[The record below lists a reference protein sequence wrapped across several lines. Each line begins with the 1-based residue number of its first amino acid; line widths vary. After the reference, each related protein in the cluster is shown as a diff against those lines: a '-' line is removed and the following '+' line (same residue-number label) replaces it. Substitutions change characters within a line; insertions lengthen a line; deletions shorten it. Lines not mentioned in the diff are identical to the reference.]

1 MLYNLR
7 LRIVIRKLINEALTP
22 EEFNDLVSDYFPD
35 VYWQFTNGQNQ
46 AQRIRNLIDYA
57 DKHREIEQLLEG
69 IKNIN
74 PKVYKEYE
82 SELEGKPSTS
92 PYEPPPIVQPPIEKC
107 DVLVLAAN
115 PTSTQPLK
123 LKKETELIRE
133 KLQQTEFGKN
143 YIVYAEENAFIE
155 DLSTYLLQYEPII
168 LHFSG
173 HGNSQG
179 EIILNN
185 RQGEAEVLSLET
197 LSELLSIVR
206 NVGKPIECVVFNAC
220 FSINKADAVADQVGC
235 VIGMKKE
242 IGDDSAL
249 IFAAE
254 FYQGLGYEVG
264 YYKAFQLGINGIKR
278 LRLPDS
284 QTPHFIPFDT
294 SLLELKSFSSR
305 TKKISR
311 SLNLK
316 GTAETDESVS
326 PKTKKINK
334 TLNLKDTAETTAT
347 LYPLWFG
354 TNRKPVDTENI
365 SKGFSG
371 KRDDKLHYG
380 ICQVAVPKSHKIG
393 STGSPWWKRLITLK
407 DDRLKLQ
414 FKSLQILQ
422 EEAFWKNINQELKD
436 HEINERSALVF
447 VHGYNVN
454 FEDAAIR
461 AAQMGFDLQVP
472 GITAFYSW
480 PSQGKLLAYPVDA
493 ASIEASEKY
502 MTEFLLN
509 LAKKTHIEKIHII
522 AHSMGNRGLLRAV
535 QRIISQV
542 QTITNIAFGQIV
554 LAAPDV
560 DIDLFKELAKGY
572 RQLAERT
579 TLYISSK
586 DKALATSGFIH
597 QHDRAGFFPPV
608 TVVEGIDTVK
618 VSKIDLTLLG
628 HGYFADARLVLE
640 DIRDLLINNTSPEQ
654 RRGRLEPSEEGG
666 YWVMRS

>member
-1 MLYNLR
+1 MLYNFR
-7 LRIVIRKLINEALTP
+7 LRKVIRELLNQDLPE
-22 EEFNDLVSDYFPD
+22 EEFNDLVYDYFPD
-35 VYWQFTNGQNQ
+35 VYNQFTNGQNKK
-46 AQRIRNLIDYA
+46 QRVRILIEYA
-57 DKHREIEQLLEG
+57 DKHREIERLLEG

-74 PKVYKEYE
+74 PKVYQEYE
-82 SELEGKPSTS
+82 SKLGEN
-92 PYEPPPIVQPPIEKC
+92 PPPPPIEKC

-115 PTSTQPLK
+115 PTTTQPLQ

-143 YIVYAEENAFIE
+143 YIVYGEENAFIE
-155 DLSTYLLQYEPII
+155 DLSQYLLKYEPRI

-206 NVGKPIECVVFNAC
+206 KDGKPIECVVFNAC
-220 FSINKADAVADQVGC
+220 FSLKKADAVAHQVGC

-249 IFAAE
+249 IFAEE
-254 FYQGLGYEVG
+254 FYQGLAYQRS
-264 YYKAFQLGINGIKR
+264 YYQAFQLGINGIER

-284 QTPHFIPFDT
+284 PIPHFIPFDT
-294 SLLELKSFSSR
+294 SLLESETVSLRSHQTNGYLTSKEAV
-305 TKKISR
+305 TKKAIKKKETVKVKR
-311 SLNLK
+311 SL
-316 GTAETDESVS
+316 
-326 PKTKKINK
+326 I
-334 TLNLKDTAETTAT
+334 LKDTKETTAT
-347 LYPLWFG
+347 IYPLWFG
-354 TNRKPVDTENI
+354 TNRKPVDTNNI

-393 STGSPWWKRLITLK
+393 SIGSPLWKRLITFK
-407 DDRLKLQ
+407 DDRLKLHFQ
-414 FKSLQILQ
+414 SLQIL
-422 EEAFWKNINQELKD
+422 EKELFWENINEELKD

-480 PSQGKLLAYPVDA
+480 PSQGKLSAYPVDE

-509 LAKKTHIEKIHII
+509 LAEKTDIEKIHII

-542 QTITNIAFGQIV
+542 QTITNIAFGQII

-572 RQLAERT
+572 HQLAERT

-586 DKALATSGFIH
+586 DKALATSALIH
-597 QHDRAGFFPPV
+597 QHGRAGFFPPV

-640 DIRDLLINNTSPEQ
+640 DIRDLLINNTSPGQ

-666 YWVMRS
+666 YWIMRQ

>member
-1 MLYNLR
+1 MLYNFR
-7 LRIVIRKLINEALTP
+7 LRKVIRELLYQGLDE
-22 EEFNDLVSDYFPD
+22 EEFNDLVYDYFPD
-35 VYWQFTNGQNQ
+35 VYNQFTNGQNKK
-46 AQRIRNLIDYA
+46 QRVRILIEYA

-74 PKVYKEYE
+74 PKVYQEYE
-82 SELEGKPSTS
+82 SKLGEN
-92 PYEPPPIVQPPIEKC
+92 PPPPPIEKC

-115 PTSTQPLK
+115 PTTTQPLQ

-143 YIVYAEENAFIE
+143 YIVYGEENAFIE
-155 DLSTYLLQYEPII
+155 DLSKYLLKYEPRI

-185 RQGEAEVLSLET
+185 RQGEAEVLPLET

-206 NVGKPIECVVFNAC
+206 KDGKPIECVVFNAC
-220 FSINKADAVADQVGC
+220 FSLKKADAVAHQVGC

-249 IFAAE
+249 IFAEE
-254 FYQGLGYEVG
+254 FYQGLAYQRS
-264 YYKAFQLGINGIKR
+264 YYQAFQLGINGIER

-284 QTPHFIPFDT
+284 PIPHFIPFDT
-294 SLLELKSFSSR
+294 SLLESETVSLRSHQTNGYLTSKEAVR
-305 TKKISR
+305 KKAIKKKETVKVKR

-316 GTAETDESVS
+316 D
-326 PKTKKINK
+326 TK
-334 TLNLKDTAETTAT
+334 ETTAT
-347 LYPLWFG
+347 IYPLWFG
-354 TNRKPVDTENI
+354 TNRKPVDTDNI

-393 STGSPWWKRLITLK
+393 SIGSPLWKRLITFT
-407 DDRLKLQ
+407 DDRLKLHFQ
-414 FKSLQILQ
+414 TLQTL
-422 EEAFWKNINQELKD
+422 EKELFWANINQELKD

-480 PSQGKLLAYPVDA
+480 PSQGKLSAYPVDE

-509 LAKKTHIEKIHII
+509 LAQKTDIEKIHII

-542 QTITNIAFGQIV
+542 QTITNIAFGQII

-586 DKALATSGFIH
+586 DKALATSALIH
-597 QHDRAGFFPPV
+597 QHGRAGFFPPV

-640 DIRDLLINNTSPEQ
+640 DIRDLLINNTSPGQ

-666 YWVMRS
+666 YWIMRQ

>member
-1 MLYNLR
+1 MLYNFR
-7 LRIVIRKLINEALTP
+7 LRTVIRELLNKDLPE
-22 EEFNDLVSDYFPD
+22 EEFNDLVYDYFPD
-35 VYWQFTNGQNQ
+35 VYNQFTNGQNKK
-46 AQRIRNLIDYA
+46 QRVRILIEYA

-74 PKVYKEYE
+74 PKVYQEYE
-82 SELEGKPSTS
+82 SKLGEN
-92 PYEPPPIVQPPIEKC
+92 PPPPPIEKC

-115 PTSTQPLK
+115 PTTTQPLQ

-143 YIVYAEENAFIE
+143 YIVYGEENAFIE
-155 DLSTYLLQYEPII
+155 DLSKYLLKYEPRI

-197 LSELLSIVR
+197 LSDLLSIVR
-206 NVGKPIECVVFNAC
+206 KDGKPIECVVFNAC
-220 FSINKADAVADQVGC
+220 FSLKKADAVAHQVGC

-249 IFAAE
+249 IFAEE
-254 FYQGLGYEVG
+254 FYQGLAYQRS
-264 YYKAFQLGINGIKR
+264 YYQAFQLGINGIER

-284 QTPHFIPFDT
+284 PIPHFIPFDT
-294 SLLELKSFSSR
+294 SLLESETVSLRSHQTNGYLTSKEAV
-305 TKKISR
+305 TKKAIKKKETVKVKR

-316 GTAETDESVS
+316 D
-326 PKTKKINK
+326 TK
-334 TLNLKDTAETTAT
+334 ETTAT
-347 LYPLWFG
+347 IYPLWFG
-354 TNRKPVDTENI
+354 TNRKPVDIENI

-393 STGSPWWKRLITLK
+393 SIGSPLWKRLITFT
-407 DDRLKLQ
+407 DDRLKLHFQ
-414 FKSLQILQ
+414 SLKIL
-422 EEAFWKNINQELKD
+422 EKEPFWENINEELKD

-480 PSQGKLLAYPVDA
+480 PSQGKLSAYPVDE

-509 LAKKTHIEKIHII
+509 LAEKTDIEKIHII

-542 QTITNIAFGQIV
+542 QTITNIAFGQII

-586 DKALATSGFIH
+586 DKALATSALIH
-597 QHDRAGFFPPV
+597 QHGRAGFFPPV

-640 DIRDLLINNTSPEQ
+640 DIRDLLINNTSPGQ

-666 YWVMRS
+666 YWIMRQ

>member
-1 MLYNLR
+1 MLYNFR
-7 LRIVIRKLINEALTP
+7 LRTVIRELLNKDLPE
-22 EEFNDLVSDYFPD
+22 EEFNDLVYDYFPD
-35 VYWQFTNGQNQ
+35 VYNQFTNGQNKK
-46 AQRIRNLIDYA
+46 QRVRILIEYA

-74 PKVYKEYE
+74 PKVYQEYE
-82 SELEGKPSTS
+82 SKLGEN
-92 PYEPPPIVQPPIEKC
+92 PPPPPIEKC

-115 PTSTQPLK
+115 PTTTQPLQ

-143 YIVYAEENAFIE
+143 YIVYGEENALIE
-155 DLSTYLLQYEPII
+155 DLSKYLLKYEPRI

-206 NVGKPIECVVFNAC
+206 KDGKPIECVVFNAC
-220 FSINKADAVADQVGC
+220 FSLKKADAVAHQVGC

-249 IFAAE
+249 IFAEE
-254 FYQGLGYEVG
+254 FYQGLAYQRS
-264 YYKAFQLGINGIKR
+264 YYQAFQLGINGIER

-284 QTPHFIPFDT
+284 PIPHFIPFDT
-294 SLLELKSFSSR
+294 SLLDSETVSLRSHQTNGYLTSKEAV
-305 TKKISR
+305 KVKR

-316 GTAETDESVS
+316 D
-326 PKTKKINK
+326 TK
-334 TLNLKDTAETTAT
+334 ETTAT
-347 LYPLWFG
+347 IYPLWFG
-354 TNRKPVDTENI
+354 TNRKPVDTNNI

-393 STGSPWWKRLITLK
+393 SIGSPLWKRLITLK
-407 DDRLKLQ
+407 DDRLKLHFQ
-414 FKSLQILQ
+414 SLKIL
-422 EEAFWKNINQELKD
+422 EKEPFWENINEELKD

-480 PSQGKLLAYPVDA
+480 PSQGKLSAYPVDE

-509 LAKKTHIEKIHII
+509 LAEKTDIEKIHII

-542 QTITNIAFGQIV
+542 QTITNIAFGQII

-586 DKALATSGFIH
+586 DKALATSALIH
-597 QHDRAGFFPPV
+597 QHGRAGFFPPV

-640 DIRDLLINNTSPEQ
+640 DIRDLLINNTSPGQ

-666 YWVMRS
+666 YWIMRQ

>member
-1 MLYNLR
+1 MLYNFR
-7 LRIVIRKLINEALTP
+7 LRTVIRELLNKDLPE
-22 EEFNDLVSDYFPD
+22 EEFNDLVYDYFPD
-35 VYWQFTNGQNQ
+35 VYNQFTNGQNKK
-46 AQRIRNLIDYA
+46 QRVRILIEYA

-74 PKVYKEYE
+74 PKVYQEYE
-82 SELEGKPSTS
+82 SKLGEN
-92 PYEPPPIVQPPIEKC
+92 PPPPPIEKC

-115 PTSTQPLK
+115 PTTTQPLQ

-143 YIVYAEENAFIE
+143 YIVYGEENAFIE
-155 DLSTYLLQYEPII
+155 DLSKYLLKYEPRI

-197 LSELLSIVR
+197 LSDLLSIVR
-206 NVGKPIECVVFNAC
+206 KDGKPIECVVFNAC
-220 FSINKADAVADQVGC
+220 FSLKKADAVAHQVGC

-249 IFAAE
+249 IFAEE
-254 FYQGLGYEVG
+254 FYQGLAYQRS
-264 YYKAFQLGINGIKR
+264 YYQAFQLGINGIER

-284 QTPHFIPFDT
+284 PIPHFIPFDT
-294 SLLELKSFSSR
+294 SLLESETVSLRSHQTNGYLTSKEAV
-305 TKKISR
+305 TKKAIKKKETVKVKR

-316 GTAETDESVS
+316 D
-326 PKTKKINK
+326 TK
-334 TLNLKDTAETTAT
+334 ETTAT
-347 LYPLWFG
+347 IYPLWFG
-354 TNRKPVDTENI
+354 TNRKPVDTNNI

-422 EEAFWKNINQELKD
+422 EELFWANINQELKD

-502 MTEFLLN
+502 MTEFLLK
-509 LAKKTHIEKIHII
+509 LAEKTHIEKIHII

-542 QTITNIAFGQIV
+542 QTITNIVFGQII

-572 RQLAERT
+572 GQLAERT

-586 DKALATSGFIH
+586 DKALATSGLIH

-640 DIRDLLINNTSPEQ
+640 DIRDLLIHNTSPEQ
-654 RRGRLEPSEEGG
+654 RTGRLEPSEEGG
-666 YWVMRS
+666 YWIMRS

>member
-1 MLYNLR
+1 MYKR
-7 LRIVIRKLINEALTP
+7 
-22 EEFNDLVSDYFPD
+22 
-35 VYWQFTNGQNQ
+35 Q
-46 AQRIRNLIDYA
+46 AQ
-57 DKHREIEQLLEG
+57 
-69 IKNIN
+69 
-74 PKVYKEYE
+74 
-82 SELEGKPSTS
+82 
-92 PYEPPPIVQPPIEKC
+92 
-107 DVLVLAAN
+107 
-115 PTSTQPLK
+115 
-123 LKKETELIRE
+123 
-133 KLQQTEFGKN
+133 
-143 YIVYAEENAFIE
+143 
-155 DLSTYLLQYEPII
+155 
-168 LHFSG
+168 
-173 HGNSQG
+173 
-179 EIILNN
+179 
-185 RQGEAEVLSLET
+185 VLSLET
-197 LSELLSIVR
+197 LSDLLSIVGKD
-206 NVGKPIECVVFNAC
+206 GKPIECVVFNAC
-220 FSINKADAVADQVGC
+220 FSLKKADAVGDQVGC

-264 YYKAFQLGINGIKR
+264 YYKAFKLGINGIKR

-294 SLLELKSFSSR
+294 SFLDSESV
-305 TKKISR
+305 SR
-311 SLNLK
+311 SLNPK
-316 GTAETDESVS
+316 NTAETDESVS
-326 PKTKKINK
+326 PRNTKINR
-334 TLNLKDTAETTAT
+334 TLNSRDTTETTAT

-354 TNRKPVDTENI
+354 TNRKPVDIDNI

-422 EEAFWKNINQELKD
+422 EELFWANINEELKD

-509 LAKKTHIEKIHII
+509 LAEKTHIEKIHII

-542 QTITNIAFGQIV
+542 QTITNIVFGQII

-572 RQLAERT
+572 GQLAERT

-586 DKALATSGFIH
+586 DKALATSGLIH

-618 VSKIDLTLLG
+618 VSKIDVTLLG

-654 RRGRLEPSEEGG
+654 RTGRLEPSEEGG
-666 YWVMRS
+666 YWVMRP

>member
-7 LRIVIRKLINEALTP
+7 LRIVIRALLYQGLGE
-22 EEFNDLVSDYFPD
+22 EEFNDLVYDYFPD
-35 VYWQFTNGQNQ
+35 VYSQFTNGQNKS
-46 AQRIRNLIDYA
+46 QRIRNLIDYA
-57 DKHREIEQLLEG
+57 DKHREIEKLLEG

-74 PKVYKEYE
+74 PKVYQEYE
-82 SELEGKPSTS
+82 SELEGKP
-92 PYEPPPIVQPPIEKC
+92 PKPPIKKC

-115 PTSTQPLK
+115 PTSTQPLQ

-133 KLQQTEFGKN
+133 KLQDTEFGKN
-143 YIVYAEENAFIE
+143 YIVYAEENALIE
-155 DLSTYLLQYEPII
+155 DLSKYLLQYQPII

-185 RQGEAEVLSLET
+185 RQGEPKVLSLET

-206 NVGKPIECVVFNAC
+206 KDGKPIECVVFNAC
-220 FSINKADAVADQVGC
+220 FSLKKADAVAHQVGC

-249 IFAAE
+249 IFAEE
-254 FYQGLGYEVG
+254 FYQGLAYQRS
-264 YYKAFQLGINGIKR
+264 YYQAFQLGINGIER

-284 QTPHFIPFDT
+284 PIPHFIPFDT
-294 SLLELKSFSSR
+294 SLLESETVSLRSHQTNGYLTSKEAV
-305 TKKISR
+305 TKKAKKKKETVKVKR

-316 GTAETDESVS
+316 D
-326 PKTKKINK
+326 TK
-334 TLNLKDTAETTAT
+334 ETTAT
-347 LYPLWFG
+347 IYPLWFG
-354 TNRKPVDTENI
+354 TNRKPVDTNNI

-422 EEAFWKNINQELKD
+422 EELFWANINEELKD

-509 LAKKTHIEKIHII
+509 LAEKTHIEKIHII

-542 QTITNIAFGQIV
+542 QTITNIVFGQII

-572 RQLAERT
+572 GQLAERT

-586 DKALATSGFIH
+586 DKALATSGLIH

-618 VSKIDLTLLG
+618 VSKIDVTLLG

-640 DIRDLLINNTSPEQ
+640 DIRDLLIHNTSPEQ
-654 RRGRLEPSEEGG
+654 RTGRLEPSEEGG
-666 YWVMRS
+666 YWIMRS

>member
-1 MLYNLR
+1 MLYNFR
-7 LRIVIRKLINEALTP
+7 LRTVIRELLNKDLPE
-22 EEFNDLVSDYFPD
+22 EEFNDLVYDYFPD
-35 VYWQFTNGQNQ
+35 VYNQFTNGQNKK
-46 AQRIRNLIDYA
+46 QRVRILIEYA

-74 PKVYKEYE
+74 PKVYQEYE
-82 SELEGKPSTS
+82 SKLGEN
-92 PYEPPPIVQPPIEKC
+92 PPPPPIEKC

-115 PTSTQPLK
+115 PTTTQPLQ

-143 YIVYAEENAFIE
+143 YIVYGEENAFIE
-155 DLSTYLLQYEPII
+155 DLSKYLLKYEPRI

-206 NVGKPIECVVFNAC
+206 KDGKPIECVVFNAC
-220 FSINKADAVADQVGC
+220 FSLKKADAVAHQVGC

-249 IFAAE
+249 IFAEE
-254 FYQGLGYEVG
+254 FYQGLAYQRS
-264 YYKAFQLGINGIKR
+264 YYQAFQLGINGIER

-284 QTPHFIPFDT
+284 PIPHFIPFDT
-294 SLLELKSFSSR
+294 SLLDSETVSLRSHQTNGYLTSKEAVR
-305 TKKISR
+305 KKEKKKKETVKVKR

-316 GTAETDESVS
+316 D
-326 PKTKKINK
+326 TK
-334 TLNLKDTAETTAT
+334 ETTAT
-347 LYPLWFG
+347 IYPLWFG
-354 TNRKPVDTENI
+354 TNRKPVDTNNI

-422 EEAFWKNINQELKD
+422 EELFWANINEELKD

-480 PSQGKLLAYPVDA
+480 PSQGKLSAYPVDE

-509 LAKKTHIEKIHII
+509 LAEKTDIEKIHII

-542 QTITNIAFGQIV
+542 QTITNIAFGQII

-586 DKALATSGFIH
+586 DKALATSALIH
-597 QHDRAGFFPPV
+597 QHGRAGFFPPV

-640 DIRDLLINNTSPEQ
+640 DIRDLLINNTSPGQ

-666 YWVMRS
+666 YWIMRQ

>member
-1 MLYNLR
+1 MLYNFR
-7 LRIVIRKLINEALTP
+7 LRTVIRELLNKDLPE
-22 EEFNDLVSDYFPD
+22 EEFNDLVYDYFPD
-35 VYWQFTNGQNQ
+35 VYNQFTNGQNKK
-46 AQRIRNLIDYA
+46 QRVRILIEYA

-74 PKVYKEYE
+74 PKVYQEYE
-82 SELEGKPSTS
+82 SKLGEN
-92 PYEPPPIVQPPIEKC
+92 PPPPPIEKC

-115 PTSTQPLK
+115 PTTTQPLQ

-143 YIVYAEENAFIE
+143 YIVYGEENAFIE
-155 DLSTYLLQYEPII
+155 DLSKYLLKYEPRI

-185 RQGEAEVLSLET
+185 RQGEAEVLPLET

-206 NVGKPIECVVFNAC
+206 KDGKPIECVVFNAC
-220 FSINKADAVADQVGC
+220 FSLKKADAVAHQVGC

-249 IFAAE
+249 IFAEE
-254 FYQGLGYEVG
+254 FYQGLAYQRS
-264 YYKAFQLGINGIKR
+264 YYQAFQLGINGIER

-284 QTPHFIPFDT
+284 PIPHFIPFDT
-294 SLLELKSFSSR
+294 SLLESETVSLRSHQTNGYLTSKEAV
-305 TKKISR
+305 TKKAKKKKETVKVKR

-316 GTAETDESVS
+316 D
-326 PKTKKINK
+326 TK
-334 TLNLKDTAETTAT
+334 ETTAT
-347 LYPLWFG
+347 IYPLWFG
-354 TNRKPVDTENI
+354 TNRKPVDTDNI

-393 STGSPWWKRLITLK
+393 SIGSPLWKRLITFT
-407 DDRLKLQ
+407 DDRLKLHFQ
-414 FKSLQILQ
+414 TLKIL
-422 EEAFWKNINQELKD
+422 EKELFWENINEELKD

-480 PSQGKLLAYPVDA
+480 PSQGKLSAYPVDE

-509 LAKKTHIEKIHII
+509 LAQKTDIEKIHII

-542 QTITNIAFGQIV
+542 QTITNIAFGQII

-586 DKALATSGFIH
+586 DKALATSALIH
-597 QHDRAGFFPPV
+597 QHGRAGFFPPV

-640 DIRDLLINNTSPEQ
+640 DIRDLLINNTSPGQ

-666 YWVMRS
+666 YWIMRQ

>member
-7 LRIVIRKLINEALTP
+7 RIIVIGKLLNEYLP
-22 EEFNDLVSDYFPD
+22 EEEFNDLVYNYFPD
-35 VYWQFTNGQNQ
+35 VYNQFTNGQNKK
-46 AQRIRNLIDYA
+46 QRVRILIEYA

-74 PKVYKEYE
+74 PKVYQEYE
-82 SELEGKPSTS
+82 SKLGEN
-92 PYEPPPIVQPPIEKC
+92 PPPPPIEKC

-115 PTSTQPLK
+115 PTTTQPLQ

-143 YIVYAEENAFIE
+143 YIVYGEENAFIE
-155 DLSTYLLQYEPII
+155 DLSKYLLKYEPRI

-185 RQGEAEVLSLET
+185 RQGEAEVLPLET

-206 NVGKPIECVVFNAC
+206 KDGKPIECVVFNAC
-220 FSINKADAVADQVGC
+220 FSLKKADAVAHQVGC

-249 IFAAE
+249 IFAEE
-254 FYQGLGYEVG
+254 FYQGLAYQRS
-264 YYKAFQLGINGIKR
+264 YYKAFQLGINGIER

-284 QTPHFIPFDT
+284 PIPHFIPFDT
-294 SLLELKSFSSR
+294 SLLESETVSSKTQIFSRSLNLKDTTKTDKSGSLI

-311 SLNLK
+311 SR
-316 GTAETDESVS
+316 D
-326 PKTKKINK
+326 
-334 TLNLKDTAETTAT
+334 LKDTAETTAN
-347 LYPLWFG
+347 LYPVWFG
-354 TNRKPVDTENI
+354 TNRKPVDIENI

-393 STGSPWWKRLITLK
+393 SIGSPLWKRLITFT
-407 DDRLKLQ
+407 DDRLKLHFQ
-414 FKSLQILQ
+414 TLKIL
-422 EEAFWKNINQELKD
+422 EKEPFWENINQELKD

-480 PSQGKLLAYPVDA
+480 PSQGKLSAYPVDE

-509 LAKKTHIEKIHII
+509 LAEKTDIEKIHIV

-542 QTITNIAFGQIV
+542 QTITNIAFGQII

-586 DKALATSGFIH
+586 DKALATSALIH
-597 QHDRAGFFPPV
+597 QHGRAGFFPPV

-640 DIRDLLINNTSPEQ
+640 DIRDLLINNTSPGQ

-666 YWVMRS
+666 YWIMRQ

>member
-1 MLYNLR
+1 MLYNFR
-7 LRIVIRKLINEALTP
+7 LRTVIRELLYQGLDE
-22 EEFNDLVSDYFPD
+22 EEFNDLVYNYFPD
-35 VYWQFTNGQNQ
+35 VYNQFTNGQNKK
-46 AQRIRNLIDYA
+46 QRVRILIEYA

-74 PKVYKEYE
+74 PKVYQEYE
-82 SELEGKPSTS
+82 SEFEEKPSK
-92 PYEPPPIVQPPIEKC
+92 PPIEKC

-115 PTSTQPLK
+115 PTGTQPLQ
-123 LKKETELIRE
+123 LKEETELIRK

-143 YIVYAEENAFIE
+143 YIVYGEENAFIE
-155 DLSTYLLQYEPII
+155 DLSKYLLKYEPRI

-185 RQGEAEVLSLET
+185 RQGEAEVLPLET

-206 NVGKPIECVVFNAC
+206 KDGKPIECVVFNAC
-220 FSINKADAVADQVGC
+220 FSLKKADAVADQVGC

-242 IGDDSAL
+242 IDDDSAL
-249 IFAAE
+249 IFAEE
-254 FYQGLGYEVG
+254 FYQGLAYKRS
-264 YYKAFQLGINGIKR
+264 YYKAFQLGINGLER
-278 LRLPDS
+278 LGLLDS
-284 QTPHFIPFDT
+284 PIPHFIPFDT
-294 SLLELKSFSSR
+294 SLLESEIVSSKTQIVSRYLNLKDTAETDKSVSSR
-305 TKKISR
+305 TTKISR
-311 SLNLK
+311 SLNL
-316 GTAETDESVS
+316 T
-326 PKTKKINK
+326 
-334 TLNLKDTAETTAT
+334 DTAETTAT

-354 TNRKPVDTENI
+354 TNRKPVDTDNI

-393 STGSPWWKRLITLK
+393 SIGSPLWKRLITFK

-414 FKSLQILQ
+414 FQSLQTL
-422 EEAFWKNINQELKD
+422 EKELFWANINEELKD

-480 PSQGKLLAYPVDA
+480 PSQGKLSAYPVDE

-509 LAKKTHIEKIHII
+509 LAEKTDIEKIHIV

-542 QTITNIAFGQIV
+542 QTITNIAFGQII

-586 DKALATSGFIH
+586 DKALATSALIH
-597 QHDRAGFFPPV
+597 QHGRAGFFPPV

-640 DIRDLLINNTSPEQ
+640 DIRDLLINNTSPGQ

-666 YWVMRS
+666 YWIMRP

>member
-1 MLYNLR
+1 
-7 LRIVIRKLINEALTP
+7 
-22 EEFNDLVSDYFPD
+22 
-35 VYWQFTNGQNQ
+35 
-46 AQRIRNLIDYA
+46 
-57 DKHREIEQLLEG
+57 
-69 IKNIN
+69 
-74 PKVYKEYE
+74 
-82 SELEGKPSTS
+82 
-92 PYEPPPIVQPPIEKC
+92 
-107 DVLVLAAN
+107 
-115 PTSTQPLK
+115 
-123 LKKETELIRE
+123 
-133 KLQQTEFGKN
+133 
-143 YIVYAEENAFIE
+143 
-155 DLSTYLLQYEPII
+155 
-168 LHFSG
+168 
-173 HGNSQG
+173 
-179 EIILNN
+179 
-185 RQGEAEVLSLET
+185 
-197 LSELLSIVR
+197 
-206 NVGKPIECVVFNAC
+206 
-220 FSINKADAVADQVGC
+220 
-235 VIGMKKE
+235 
-242 IGDDSAL
+242 
-249 IFAAE
+249 
-254 FYQGLGYEVG
+254 
-264 YYKAFQLGINGIKR
+264 KAFQLGINGIKR

-294 SLLELKSFSSR
+294 SFLESKSV
-305 TKKISR
+305 SR
-311 SLNLK
+311 SLNPK
-316 GTAETDESVS
+316 NTAETDESVS
-326 PKTKKINK
+326 PRNTTINK
-334 TLNLKDTAETTAT
+334 TLNSRDTTETTAT

-354 TNRKPVDTENI
+354 TNRKPVDIDNI

-422 EEAFWKNINQELKD
+422 EELFWANINEELKD

-542 QTITNIAFGQIV
+542 QTITNIVFGQII

-586 DKALATSGFIH
+586 DKALATSGLIH

-618 VSKIDLTLLG
+618 VSKIDVTLLG
-628 HGYFADARLVLE
+628 HGYFADAR
-640 DIRDLLINNTSPEQ
+640 
-654 RRGRLEPSEEGG
+654 
-666 YWVMRS
+666 

>member
-7 LRIVIRKLINEALTP
+7 LRIVIRELLYQGLGE
-22 EEFNDLVSDYFPD
+22 EEFNDLVYDYFPD
-35 VYWQFTNGQNQ
+35 VYSQFTNGQNKS
-46 AQRIRNLIDYA
+46 QRIRNLIDYA
-57 DKHREIEQLLEG
+57 DKHREIEKLLEG

-74 PKVYKEYE
+74 PKVYQEYE
-82 SELEGKPSTS
+82 SELEGKP
-92 PYEPPPIVQPPIEKC
+92 PKPPIKKC

-115 PTSTQPLK
+115 PTSTQPLQ

-133 KLQQTEFGKN
+133 KLQDTDFGKN
-143 YIVYAEENAFIE
+143 YIVYAEENALIE
-155 DLSTYLLQYEPII
+155 DLSKYLLQYQPII

-185 RQGEAEVLSLET
+185 RQGEPKVLSLET
-197 LSELLSIVR
+197 LSELLSIVGKD
-206 NVGKPIECVVFNAC
+206 GKPIECVVFNAC
-220 FSINKADAVADQVGC
+220 FSLKKADAVGDQVGC

-264 YYKAFQLGINGIKR
+264 YYKAFKLGINGIKR

-294 SLLELKSFSSR
+294 SFLESESVSLR
-305 TKKISR
+305 TEQVRR
-311 SLNLK
+311 STNPK
-316 GTAETDESVS
+316 NTAETDESVS
-326 PKTKKINK
+326 PRNTKFNR
-334 TLNLKDTAETTAT
+334 TLNSRDTTETTAT

-354 TNRKPVDTENI
+354 TNRKPVDIDNI

-422 EEAFWKNINQELKD
+422 EELFWANINQELKD

-509 LAKKTHIEKIHII
+509 LAEKTHIEKIHII

-542 QTITNIAFGQIV
+542 QTITNIVFGQII

-572 RQLAERT
+572 GQLAERT

-586 DKALATSGFIH
+586 DKALATSGLIH

-618 VSKIDLTLLG
+618 VSKIDVTLLG

-654 RRGRLEPSEEGG
+654 RKGRLEPSEEGG
-666 YWVMRS
+666 YWIMRS

>member
-1 MLYNLR
+1 MLYNFR
-7 LRIVIRKLINEALTP
+7 LRTVIRELLNKDLPE
-22 EEFNDLVSDYFPD
+22 EEFNDLVYDYFPD
-35 VYWQFTNGQNQ
+35 VYNQFTNGQNKK
-46 AQRIRNLIDYA
+46 QRVRILIEYA

-74 PKVYKEYE
+74 PKVYQEYE
-82 SELEGKPSTS
+82 SKLGEN
-92 PYEPPPIVQPPIEKC
+92 PPPPPIEKC

-115 PTSTQPLK
+115 PTTTQPLQ

-143 YIVYAEENAFIE
+143 YIVYGEENAFIE
-155 DLSTYLLQYEPII
+155 DLSKYLLKYEPRI

-185 RQGEAEVLSLET
+185 RQGEAEVLPLET

-206 NVGKPIECVVFNAC
+206 KDGKPIECVVFNAC
-220 FSINKADAVADQVGC
+220 FSLKKADAVAHQVGC

-249 IFAAE
+249 IFAEE
-254 FYQGLGYEVG
+254 FYQGLAYQRS
-264 YYKAFQLGINGIKR
+264 YYQAFQLGINGIER

-284 QTPHFIPFDT
+284 PIPHFIPFDT
-294 SLLELKSFSSR
+294 SLLESETVSLRSHQTNGYLTSKEAVR
-305 TKKISR
+305 KKAKKKKETVKVKR

-316 GTAETDESVS
+316 D
-326 PKTKKINK
+326 TK
-334 TLNLKDTAETTAT
+334 ETTAT
-347 LYPLWFG
+347 IYPLWFG
-354 TNRKPVDTENI
+354 TNRKPVDTDNI

-393 STGSPWWKRLITLK
+393 SIGSPLWKRLITFT
-407 DDRLKLQ
+407 DDRLKLHFQ
-414 FKSLQILQ
+414 SLKIL
-422 EEAFWKNINQELKD
+422 EKEPFWENINEELKD

-480 PSQGKLLAYPVDA
+480 PSQGKLSAYPVDE

-509 LAKKTHIEKIHII
+509 LAEKTDIEKIHII

-542 QTITNIAFGQIV
+542 QTITNIAFGQII

-586 DKALATSGFIH
+586 DKALATSALIH
-597 QHDRAGFFPPV
+597 QHGRAGFFPPV

-640 DIRDLLINNTSPEQ
+640 DIRDLLINNTSPGQ

-666 YWVMRS
+666 YWIMRQ

>member
-1 MLYNLR
+1 MLYNFR
-7 LRIVIRKLINEALTP
+7 LRTVIRELLNKDLPE
-22 EEFNDLVSDYFPD
+22 EEFNDLVYDYFPD
-35 VYWQFTNGQNQ
+35 VYNQFTNGQNKK
-46 AQRIRNLIDYA
+46 QRVRILIEYA

-74 PKVYKEYE
+74 PKVYQEYE
-82 SELEGKPSTS
+82 SKLGEN
-92 PYEPPPIVQPPIEKC
+92 PPPPPIEKC

-115 PTSTQPLK
+115 PTTTQPLQ

-143 YIVYAEENAFIE
+143 YIVYGEENAFIE
-155 DLSTYLLQYEPII
+155 DLSKYLLKYEPRI

-185 RQGEAEVLSLET
+185 RQGEAEVLPLET

-206 NVGKPIECVVFNAC
+206 KDGKPIECVVFNAC
-220 FSINKADAVADQVGC
+220 FSLKKADAVAHQVGC

-249 IFAAE
+249 IFAEE
-254 FYQGLGYEVG
+254 FYQGLAYQRS
-264 YYKAFQLGINGIKR
+264 YYQAFQLGINGIER

-284 QTPHFIPFDT
+284 PIPHFIPFDT
-294 SLLELKSFSSR
+294 SLLESETVSLRSHQTNGYLTSKEAVR
-305 TKKISR
+305 KKAKKKKETVKVKR

-316 GTAETDESVS
+316 D
-326 PKTKKINK
+326 TK
-334 TLNLKDTAETTAT
+334 ETTAT
-347 LYPLWFG
+347 IYPLWFG
-354 TNRKPVDTENI
+354 TNRKPVDTNNI

-393 STGSPWWKRLITLK
+393 SIGSPLWKRLITFT
-407 DDRLKLQ
+407 DDRLKLHFQ
-414 FKSLQILQ
+414 SLKIL
-422 EEAFWKNINQELKD
+422 EKEPFWENINEELKD

-480 PSQGKLLAYPVDA
+480 PSQGKLSAYPVDE

-509 LAKKTHIEKIHII
+509 LAEKTDIEKIHII

-542 QTITNIAFGQIV
+542 QTITNIAFGQII

-586 DKALATSGFIH
+586 DKALATSALIH
-597 QHDRAGFFPPV
+597 QHGRAGFFPPV

-640 DIRDLLINNTSPEQ
+640 DIRDLLINNTSPGQ

-666 YWVMRS
+666 YWIMRQ

>member
-7 LRIVIRKLINEALTP
+7 LRIVIRELLYQGLGE
-22 EEFNDLVSDYFPD
+22 EEFNDLVYDYFPD
-35 VYWQFTNGQNQ
+35 VYSQFTNGQNKS
-46 AQRIRNLIDYA
+46 QRIRNLIDYA
-57 DKHREIEQLLEG
+57 DKHREIEKLLEG

-74 PKVYKEYE
+74 PKVYQEYE
-82 SELEGKPSTS
+82 SELEGKP
-92 PYEPPPIVQPPIEKC
+92 PKPPIKKC

-115 PTSTQPLK
+115 PTSTQPLQ

-133 KLQQTEFGKN
+133 KLQDTDFGKN
-143 YIVYAEENAFIE
+143 YIVYAEENALIE
-155 DLSTYLLQYEPII
+155 DLSKYLLQYQPII

-185 RQGEAEVLSLET
+185 RQGEPKVLSLET
-197 LSELLSIVR
+197 LSELLSIVGKD
-206 NVGKPIECVVFNAC
+206 GKPIECVVFNAC
-220 FSINKADAVADQVGC
+220 FSLKKADAVAHQVGC

-249 IFAAE
+249 IFAEE
-254 FYQGLGYEVG
+254 FYQGLAYQRS
-264 YYKAFQLGINGIKR
+264 YYQAFQLGINGIER

-284 QTPHFIPFDT
+284 PIPHFIPFDT
-294 SLLELKSFSSR
+294 SLLESETVSLRSHQTNGYLTSKEAV
-305 TKKISR
+305 TKKAKKKKETVKVKR

-316 GTAETDESVS
+316 D
-326 PKTKKINK
+326 TK
-334 TLNLKDTAETTAT
+334 ETTAT
-347 LYPLWFG
+347 IYPLWFG
-354 TNRKPVDTENI
+354 TNRKPVDTNNI

-393 STGSPWWKRLITLK
+393 SIGSPLWKRLITLK
-407 DDRLKLQ
+407 DDRLKLHFQ
-414 FKSLQILQ
+414 TLKIL
-422 EEAFWKNINQELKD
+422 EKEPFWENINEELKD

-480 PSQGKLLAYPVDA
+480 PSQGKLSAYPVDE

-509 LAKKTHIEKIHII
+509 LAEKTDIEKIHII

-542 QTITNIAFGQIV
+542 QTITNIAFGQII

-586 DKALATSGFIH
+586 DKALATSALIH
-597 QHDRAGFFPPV
+597 QHGRAGFFPPV

-640 DIRDLLINNTSPEQ
+640 DIRDLLINNTSPGQ

-666 YWVMRS
+666 YWIMRQ

>member
-1 MLYNLR
+1 MLYNFR
-7 LRIVIRKLINEALTP
+7 LRTVIRELLNKDLPE
-22 EEFNDLVSDYFPD
+22 EEFNDLVYDYFPD
-35 VYWQFTNGQNQ
+35 VYNQFTNGQNKK
-46 AQRIRNLIDYA
+46 QRVRILIEYA

-74 PKVYKEYE
+74 PKVYQEYE
-82 SELEGKPSTS
+82 SKLGEN
-92 PYEPPPIVQPPIEKC
+92 PPPPPIEKC

-115 PTSTQPLK
+115 PTTTQPLQ

-143 YIVYAEENAFIE
+143 YIVYGEENAFIE
-155 DLSTYLLQYEPII
+155 DLSKYLLKYEPRI

-185 RQGEAEVLSLET
+185 RQGEAEVLPLET

-206 NVGKPIECVVFNAC
+206 KDGKPIECVVFNAC
-220 FSINKADAVADQVGC
+220 FSLKKADAVAHQVGC

-249 IFAAE
+249 IFAEE
-254 FYQGLGYEVG
+254 FYQGLAYQRS
-264 YYKAFQLGINGIKR
+264 YYQAFQLGINGIER

-284 QTPHFIPFDT
+284 PIPHFIPFDT
-294 SLLELKSFSSR
+294 SLLDSETVSLRSHQTNGYLTSKEAVR
-305 TKKISR
+305 KKAKKKKETVKVKR

-316 GTAETDESVS
+316 D
-326 PKTKKINK
+326 TK
-334 TLNLKDTAETTAT
+334 ETTAT
-347 LYPLWFG
+347 IYPLWFG
-354 TNRKPVDTENI
+354 TNRKPVDTDNI

-393 STGSPWWKRLITLK
+393 SIGSPLWKRLITFT
-407 DDRLKLQ
+407 DDRLKLHFQ
-414 FKSLQILQ
+414 SLKIL
-422 EEAFWKNINQELKD
+422 EKELFWENINEELKD

-480 PSQGKLLAYPVDA
+480 PSQGKLSAYPVDE

-509 LAKKTHIEKIHII
+509 LAEKTDIEKIHII

-542 QTITNIAFGQIV
+542 QTITNIAFGQII

-586 DKALATSGFIH
+586 DKALATSALIH
-597 QHDRAGFFPPV
+597 QHGRAGFFPPV

-640 DIRDLLINNTSPEQ
+640 DIRDLLINNTSPGQ

-666 YWVMRS
+666 YWIMRQ

>member
-7 LRIVIRKLINEALTP
+7 LRIVIRELLYQGLGE
-22 EEFNDLVSDYFPD
+22 EEFNDLVYDYFPD
-35 VYWQFTNGQNQ
+35 VYSQFTNGQNKS
-46 AQRIRNLIDYA
+46 QRIRNLIDYA
-57 DKHREIEQLLEG
+57 DKHREIEKLLEG

-74 PKVYKEYE
+74 PKVYQEYE
-82 SELEGKPSTS
+82 SELEGNPPK
-92 PYEPPPIVQPPIEKC
+92 PPIKKC

-115 PTSTQPLK
+115 PTSTQPLQ

-133 KLQQTEFGKN
+133 KLQDTDFGKN
-143 YIVYAEENAFIE
+143 YIVYAEENALIE
-155 DLSTYLLQYEPII
+155 DLSKYLLQYQPII

-185 RQGEAEVLSLET
+185 RQGEPKVLSLET
-197 LSELLSIVR
+197 LSELLSIVGKD
-206 NVGKPIECVVFNAC
+206 GKPIECVVFNAC
-220 FSINKADAVADQVGC
+220 FSLKKADAVGDQVGC

-294 SLLELKSFSSR
+294 SFLESKSV
-305 TKKISR
+305 SR
-311 SLNLK
+311 SLNPK
-316 GTAETDESVS
+316 NTAETDESVS
-326 PKTKKINK
+326 PRNTTINK
-334 TLNLKDTAETTAT
+334 TLNSRDTTETTAT

-354 TNRKPVDTENI
+354 TNRKPVDIDNI

-422 EEAFWKNINQELKD
+422 EELFWANINEELKD

-502 MTEFLLN
+502 MTEFLLK
-509 LAKKTHIEKIHII
+509 LAEKTHIEKIHII

-542 QTITNIAFGQIV
+542 QTITNIVFGQII

-572 RQLAERT
+572 GQLAERT

-586 DKALATSGFIH
+586 DKALATSGLIH